1 MLCDCAALC
10 ATLATMLSV
19 IRLVCR
25 GPLLCYLLCCT
36 PTLQHTRYQPTAPLS
51 AISVMLSAM
60 LLAMLPATLP
70 AMLCAYTSL
79 VPTSHTAVPVA
90 QFLSEARGDGSWA
103 FLRQV
108 LMLLR
113 IFPWG
118 KYDPMHIDQRYLC
131 PYVYCPRVPMIL
143 CAVRYGSR
151 ASY

>member
-1 MLCDCAALC
+1 MQCGGLCAMLCDCAALC

-103 FLRQV
+103 FLRQST
-108 LMLLR
+108 
-113 IFPWG
+113 
-118 KYDPMHIDQRYLC
+118 YDPMRC
-131 PYVYCPRVPMIL
+131 PIRVSRVVLRHRSSASSYAMPAL
-143 CAVRYGSR
+143 RAVRY
-151 ASY
+151 